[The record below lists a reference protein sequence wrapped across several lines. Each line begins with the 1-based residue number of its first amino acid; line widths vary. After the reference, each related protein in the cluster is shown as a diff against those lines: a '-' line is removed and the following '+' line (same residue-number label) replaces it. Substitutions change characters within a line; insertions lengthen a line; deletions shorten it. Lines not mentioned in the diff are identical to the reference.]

1 VPAPLECPDLAS
13 WETLFG
19 EDAPPEEVERYERH
33 LESCTTC
40 QERLDRGE
48 VCREA
53 WRHLGRRDG
62 DPTLIPTDPWV
73 LQVLDRLR
81 EGKGREPSSS
91 GGAPGLYFLRPGD
104 RPAVLGT
111 LGGYEVREVIGQ
123 GGMGIVLKAFDP
135 ALHRLVAIKVLSP
148 ALAGSA
154 TARRRFTR
162 EAQAAA
168 AVCHDHVV
176 AVHGVSEADGLPYLV
191 MQYVAGESL
200 QERLDRAGPLE
211 VMEVVR
217 IGLQAAS
224 GLAAAHAQ
232 GLIHRDVKP
241 ANLLLENGLARVK
254 ITDFGLA
261 RTVDDV
267 GLTQTGVVAGTPQ
280 YMAPEQARG
289 EQVDH
294 RADLFSLG
302 SVLYA
307 CCTGRPPFRGAT
319 PLAVL
324 RQVSEQAPPP
334 VRSLN
339 PDVPAWLEALIA
351 RLMAK
356 DPAQRFPSAAE
367 VAALL
372 EGYLAHLRQPATVPA
387 PELSAP
393 PAAESPRPAAPGFW
407 TRAARRLRWPLG
419 LAALVLLAVGLLE
432 LRPTGPAAVPARRLQ
447 GHTGP
452 VHNVRFTPDGRLLL
466 SGSGWPQGDGT
477 VRIWDVESG
486 RERNR
491 VRIPGEVHS
500 LDITPD
506 GRFALVGLNTGQVL
520 YLEIETGRVLRT
532 LKVHGGPVGWVA
544 LAADG
549 AHGFS
554 TSDEGM
560 ARMWNLADGQELAQ
574 FHVHS
579 KVARGGALLPDG
591 RRLLTGDSAGM
602 LQIWDTSTGQEVK
615 QIPMGGAWM
624 INALRLLPDGR
635 QVLVSCVAGVRVY
648 DLETGQEVRHFQE
661 EHEEV
666 QQADL
671 SPDGRRL
678 VAGSFDGKVR
688 LWDYQTGELLQVLGS
703 HDGLVFTVAFSPDG
717 RLAAS
722 GGGGVNDGGNFVRG
736 TDHDIRLWELAPLSG
751 NAAAPQKAGGKRW
764 LAAAGLVVLVL
775 TVGACVWLFAR
786 HGRRAA
792 AGPAGAPAQPPAAPA
807 PISCTCAGCGK
818 KLKAGAHLAGKKV
831 KCPQCGQP
839 VLVPG
844 ARASEPPPA
853 GVRAKGKFPLAVV
866 LLGVGLA
873 GLTLAVVFFVGWHS
887 IPRQPK
893 QRPSFV
899 NVTLGDEFVPE
910 VEESGFH
917 FQEFY
922 RGQPFRWTDGHA
934 RLVIPID
941 RTKPPEALLVRLAA
955 NRAPGVKKPRVKIL
969 VNGRSLF
976 EGDIPLARPWET
988 TFDLRGIDL
997 GEQVVVEVISDTFS
1011 PQGNKLGEGKET
1023 GGDPR
1028 QLGVQVMGIKLL
1040 RAGEEP
1046 APDPVRVIGAQAR
1059 LGEPHPRAIAFG
1071 AATSDGK
1078 TLVSGGWDGAIRLW
1092 DVAANAERDN
1102 QTGAGPELNA
1112 LAVSPDGKTL
1122 ATVTRDR
1129 VVRVRDLD
1137 TGAGRAALVGHKG
1150 QVLALAYAADGKTLA
1165 SAGDD
1170 NINAGELKLW
1180 DLAGGTERVPIEPFP
1195 FRLWGAAYA
1204 PDGKSVAV
1212 VGADRTA
1219 QVVDTTTGHVLTSF
1233 PLPFYGRHVAYSP
1246 DGKLLAVAYGQDGRV
1261 RVYELDGGRAR
1272 PDFRVPGGKRVFGV
1286 DFAPDG
1292 KRLLTPAADGA
1303 VTLWDVS
1310 TPQARALARLEGH
1323 EGPARFAL
1331 FFPDGQTVATG
1342 GEDGTVRLWNVG
1354 GPE

>member
-13 WETLFG
+13 WQTLFG
-19 EDAPPEEVERYERH
+19 EDAPPEEVELYERH
-33 LESCTTC
+33 LESCPAC

-53 WRHLGRRDG
+53 WRRLGRRDG
-62 DPTLIPTDPWV
+62 DPTLFPTDPWV

-81 EGKGREPSSS
+81 EGKGREPSSV
-91 GGAPGLYFLRPGD
+91 GGAADLYFLRPGD
-104 RPAVLGT
+104 RPGVLGT
-111 LGGYEVREVIGQ
+111 LGAYEVREVIGQ
-123 GGMGIVLKAFDP
+123 GGMGVVLKAFDP
-135 ALHRLVAIKVLSP
+135 GLHRLVAIKVLSP

-200 QERLDRAGPLE
+200 QQRLDRTGPLPVE
-211 VMEVVR
+211 ETVR
-217 IGLQAAS
+217 IGMQSAS

-261 RTVDDV
+261 RTADDV
-267 GLTQTGVVAGTPQ
+267 GLTQTGVVAGTPP

-289 EQVDH
+289 EAVDH

-307 CCTGRPPFRGAT
+307 CCTGRPPFRGST

-339 PDVPAWLEALIA
+339 PEVPAWLEALIA

-356 DPAQRFPSAAE
+356 DPAQRFQSAAA
-367 VAALL
+367 VAVLL

-387 PELSAP
+387 PELSPP
-393 PAAESPRPAAPGFW
+393 PAGESPRPATPGFW
-407 TRAARRLRWPLG
+407 TRVAPRFRRPLG
-419 LAALVLLAVGLLE
+419 LAALVLLALGLAVGLLE
-432 LRPTGPAAVPARRLQ
+432 LRPTGPAAVPVRRLQ

-452 VHNVRFTPDGRLLL
+452 VHNVRFTPDGRRLV

-477 VRIWDVESG
+477 VRVWDVESG

-491 VRIPGEVHS
+491 VTVPGSVHS
-500 LDITPD
+500 LDLTPD
-506 GRFALVGLNTGQVL
+506 GRFALVGLSTGQVL
-520 YLEIETGRVLRT
+520 YLEVETGQVVRT

-554 TSDEGM
+554 TSDEGT
-560 ARMWNLADGQELAQ
+560 ARMWDLADGQELARFDVQ
-574 FHVHS
+574 S

-602 LQIWDTSTGQEVK
+602 LQLWDITTGQEVK

-624 INALRLLPDGR
+624 IDALRLTPDGR
-635 QVLVSCVAGVRVY
+635 QVLVSGVAGVRLY

-666 QQADL
+666 HQADL

-678 VAGSFDGKVR
+678 LAGSFDGKVR
-688 LWDYQTGELLQVLGS
+688 LWDFQTGELLQVLGS
-703 HDGLVFTVAFSPDG
+703 HNGFVFSVAFSPDG

-722 GGGGVNDGGNFVRG
+722 GGGGENEGGNLVRG
-736 TDHDIRLWELAPLSG
+736 TDHDIRLWELGPPSAA
-751 NAAAPQKAGGKRW
+751 AAAPAKAGGKRW
-764 LAAAGLVVLVL
+764 LAAAGLVGLVL
-775 TVGACVWLFAR
+775 TVAACVWLFVR
-786 HGRRAA
+786 HGHRA
-792 AGPAGAPAQPPAAPA
+792 AGPAGAPAQPPATPA
-807 PISCTCAGCGK
+807 PISCTCTGCGK

-853 GVRAKGKFPLAVV
+853 AVRAKGKFRFALV
-866 LLGVGLA
+866 LLGIGLA
-873 GLTLAVVFFVGWHS
+873 GLTLAVVFLVGWRS
-887 IPRQPK
+887 IPPQPR

-934 RLVIPID
+934 RLVIPTD
-941 RTKPPEALLVRLAA
+941 RTKPPEALLVRFTA
-955 NRAPGVKKPRVKIL
+955 NRAPGVKKPRVSIV

-976 EGDIPLARPWET
+976 EGDIPLARPWENV
-988 TFDLRGIDL
+988 FDLRGIDL
-997 GEQVVVEVISDTFS
+997 GEQVVLEVISDTFS
-1011 PQGNKLGEGKET
+1011 PQGGKVASD
-1023 GGDPR
+1023 DPR

-1046 APDPVRVIGAQAR
+1046 APDPVRVIGPQAG
-1059 LGEPHPRAIAFG
+1059 LGEPHPRVVAFG
-1071 AATSDGK
+1071 AVTSDGK
-1078 TLVSGGWDGAIRLW
+1078 TLVSGGWDGTVKVW

-1102 QTGAGPELNA
+1102 QPGAGPDLNA

-1122 ATVTRDR
+1122 AAVTRDR

-1137 TGAGRAALVGHKG
+1137 TGAGRGAFAGHKG
-1150 QVLALAYAADGKTLA
+1150 QVLALAYSPDGKTLA
-1165 SAGDD
+1165 SVGDD
-1170 NINAGELKLW
+1170 NVNAGELKLW
-1180 DLAGGTERVPIEPFP
+1180 DLADGTERVPIEPFP
-1195 FRLWGAAYA
+1195 FRLWGVAHA

-1219 QVVDTTTGHVLTSF
+1219 QVVDANTGKVLTSL
-1233 PLPFYGRHVAYSP
+1233 PLPFYGRHVAFSP

-1261 RVYELDGGRAR
+1261 RLYELDGGRPR
-1272 PDFRVPGGKRVFGV
+1272 PDFQVAGGKRVFGV
-1286 DFAPDG
+1286 SFAPDG

-1303 VTLWDVS
+1303 TTLWDVS

-1323 EGPARFAL
+1323 EGPVRFAL

-1342 GEDGTVRLWNVG
+1342 GEDGTVRLWNVA